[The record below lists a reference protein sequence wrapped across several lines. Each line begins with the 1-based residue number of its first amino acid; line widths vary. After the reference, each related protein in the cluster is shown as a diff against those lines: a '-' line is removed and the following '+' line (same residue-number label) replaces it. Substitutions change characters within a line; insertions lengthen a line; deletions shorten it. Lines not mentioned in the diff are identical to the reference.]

1 MTKIFRLGFFVCVI
15 LSFVCVLLCG
25 CSSNEK
31 TKEESLKNYATNLEV
46 KDVNLV
52 VGQSQKLD
60 ITVET
65 LTAKEYDLG
74 FEFSSEEQQV
84 FSLDKDVVCA
94 KNVGTASLVVKVIC
108 GFDERFCENLFLE
121 KTILVCVTEEKINF
135 TLNTPN
141 VAVGTTKDFENFEN
155 VSKENLIDLEKEGK
169 KFVLYHV
176 LDEKKQKIEAL
187 NKNFFF
193 YAIIMFDNLPSD
205 WYNLTITCNSNA
217 FSVQKI
223 SNFVWGVFT
232 KDFGTG
238 TVSVCVGN
246 TTLKNFEFVSKECT
260 VNSVVFKSESSF
272 LIATNEVLDLSP
284 TKVLPAFAVAS
295 PVLTISPQN
304 DFLEVVGTKIK
315 AKKEGSCYV
324 TVSVQNFSNTF
335 LVCVSNSGKN
345 ILSVP
350 QTTFNVA
357 IGQTVEIKFLLFAQ
371 NLKNAKMSVLGDVQ
385 DASFDFMQNSVLMT
399 SKLAKRFE
407 FEIVLKSSS
416 NKILAKSGKI
426 VVVFE

>member
-1 MTKIFRLGFFVCVI
+1 MTKIFRLVFFVCVI

-52 VGQSQKLD
+52 VGQSQQLD

-84 FSLDKDVVCA
+84 FSLDKNVVCA

-121 KTILVCVTEEKINF
+121 KTIVVCVTDEKINF
-135 TLNTPN
+135 TINTPD
-141 VAVGTTKDFENFEN
+141 VIVGTTKDFEN
-155 VSKENLIDLEKEGK
+155 VSKENLIDLEKDGE

-176 LDEKKQKIEAL
+176 LDEKEQKIEAL

-193 YAIIMFDNLPSD
+193 YAIIMFDNLPPD

-223 SNFVWGVFT
+223 SNFVWIVCA
-232 KDFGTG
+232 KDFGIG
-238 TVSVCVGN
+238 TVSVCMEN
-246 TTLKNFEFVSKECT
+246 TTLKNFEFVSKECL
-260 VNSVVFKSESSF
+260 VDLVVFKSESSF
-272 LIATNEVLDLSP
+272 LISTNEVLDLSP
-284 TKVLPAFAVAS
+284 TKVLPAFAVVS

-304 DFLEVVGTKIK
+304 DVLEVVGTKIK

-324 TVSVQNFSNTF
+324 TVSIQSFSNTF
-335 LVCVSNSGKN
+335 LVCVSNSEKN

-350 QTTFNVA
+350 QTTFKVA
-357 IGQTVEIKFLLFAQ
+357 VGQVVEIKFLLFAQ
-371 NLKNAKMSVLGDVQ
+371 NLKNAKMSVLGNVQ
-385 DASFDFMQNSVLMT
+385 GANFDFMQNSVLMT
-399 SKLAKRFE
+399 SKLAKKFE